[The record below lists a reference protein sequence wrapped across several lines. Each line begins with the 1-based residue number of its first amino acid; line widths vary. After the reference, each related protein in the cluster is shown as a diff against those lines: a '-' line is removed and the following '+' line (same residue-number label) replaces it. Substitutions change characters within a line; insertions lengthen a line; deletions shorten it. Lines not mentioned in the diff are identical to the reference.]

1 MTTSPV
7 VAFAANKGGV
17 GKTTIS
23 ATTAHA
29 FVLEGLT
36 VLAIDMDPQG
46 NLTSA
51 LGADAMGEG
60 FADLIHS
67 ERTLADVITP
77 TECGVDL
84 VPPGR
89 ELSAVGQALTTQP
102 GGERVL
108 ARALAAL
115 DANTDYDYDV
125 IIIDTPPDL
134 GRLTLN
140 GIAAA
145 SHVIAVINPARWA
158 AEGGATI
165 SALVDQVN
173 ALELGR
179 PVFLGAVVN
188 KVPSGKR
195 LVRDMVMESL
205 EETDFP
211 LLDTRIPQRT
221 SLEQAEFVAAPVS
234 FIEPKG
240 KEAKLFRALAK
251 EITQRMTSEQAVAI

>member
-1 MTTSPV
+1 MTASPV
-7 VAFAANKGGV
+7 IVFAANKGGV

-23 ATTAHA
+23 ATTSHA
-29 FVLEGLT
+29 FVLEGLR

-51 LGADAMGEG
+51 LGADEGEG
-60 FADLIHS
+60 FS
-67 ERTLADVITP
+67 EVVTVGRKLTDVVTP

-84 VPPGR
+84 IRPG
-89 ELSAVGQALTTQP
+89 EGLSAVGQGLTTQP

-108 ARALAAL
+108 ARALAAMG
-115 DANTDYDYDV
+115 DDYDV
-125 IIIDTPPDL
+125 VIVDTPPDL

-140 GIAAA
+140 AVSAA

-165 SALVDQVN
+165 SGLVDQVN
-173 ALELGR
+173 ALELGS
-179 PVFLGAVVN
+179 PIFLGAVVN
-188 KVPSGKR
+188 KIPSGKR
-195 LVRDMVMESL
+195 LVRDAVMESL
-205 EETDFP
+205 QETDFT

-221 SLEQAEFVAAPVS
+221 TLEQAEFVAAPVS

-251 EITQRMTSEQAVAI
+251 EIAQLVTPKQEVTV

>member
-67 ERTLADVITP
+67 NRTLADVITP

-89 ELSAVGQALTTQP
+89 ELSAVGQALITQP

-115 DANTDYDYDV
+115 DADYDV

-140 GIAAA
+140 GVAAA

-165 SALVDQVN
+165 NALVNQVN
-173 ALELGR
+173 TLELGT
-179 PVFLGAVVN
+179 PLFLGAIVN

-205 EETDFP
+205 EGTEFP

-251 EITQRMTSEQAVAI
+251 EITQRMANDQAVAI

>member
-29 FVLEGLT
+29 FVLEGLN

-60 FADLIHS
+60 FADLVHS
-67 ERTLADVITP
+67 NRTLTDVITP

-115 DANTDYDYDV
+115 EADYDV

-140 GIAAA
+140 GISAA

-173 ALELGR
+173 SLELGT
-179 PVFLGAVVN
+179 PIFLGAIVN
-188 KVPSGKR
+188 KIPSGKR

-205 EETDFP
+205 EDTDFP

-251 EITQRMTSEQAVAI
+251 EITQRMTNEQAVAI

>member
-67 ERTLADVITP
+67 NRTLADVITP

-89 ELSAVGQALTTQP
+89 ELYAVGQALITQP

-115 DANTDYDYDV
+115 DADYDV

-140 GIAAA
+140 GVAAA

-165 SALVDQVN
+165 NALVNQVN
-173 ALELGR
+173 TLELGT
-179 PVFLGAVVN
+179 PIFLGAIVN

-205 EETDFP
+205 EGTEFP

-234 FIEPKG
+234 FIEPNG

-251 EITQRMTSEQAVAI
+251 EITQRMTNEQAVAI

>member
-67 ERTLADVITP
+67 NRTLADVITP

-89 ELSAVGQALTTQP
+89 ELYAVGQALITQP

-115 DANTDYDYDV
+115 DADYDV

-140 GIAAA
+140 GVAAA

-165 SALVDQVN
+165 NALVNQVN
-173 ALELGR
+173 TLELGT
-179 PVFLGAVVN
+179 PLFLGAIVN

-205 EETDFP
+205 EGTEFP

-251 EITQRMTSEQAVAI
+251 EITQRMTNEQAVAI